1 MREPGCSR
9 IRRNDGQFRAC
20 QRPSLAE
27 PRNLVFADEGNPR
40 LKLPG
45 KCSQRPKVPLLIVEG
60 ILQSRITPTNF
71 PRIGRRERIV
81 KHLFAKL
88 WWQNEGQDVAEYSV
102 MLAVILVVIVGT
114 IHLIGGNSN
123 NIFSAV
129 ASSIVQ

>member
-1 MREPGCSR
+1 M
-9 IRRNDGQFRAC
+9 
-20 QRPSLAE
+20 
-27 PRNLVFADEGNPR
+27 
-40 LKLPG
+40 
-45 KCSQRPKVPLLIVEG
+45 
-60 ILQSRITPTNF
+60 
-71 PRIGRRERIV
+71 